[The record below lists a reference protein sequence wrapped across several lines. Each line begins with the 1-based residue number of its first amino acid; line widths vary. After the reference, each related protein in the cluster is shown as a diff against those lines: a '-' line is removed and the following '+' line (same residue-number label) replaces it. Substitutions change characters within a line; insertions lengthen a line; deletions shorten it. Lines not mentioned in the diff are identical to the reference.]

1 MITGKKFEDIKVNLQ
16 LWAIKGAFFVEFTN
30 HNASGQSKNYI
41 ANLNIKMTLSLV
53 HKSSY

>member
-1 MITGKKFEDIKVNLQ
+1 MNLQ

-30 HNASGQSKNYI
+30 HNVSGQSKNYI
-41 ANLNIKMTLSLV
+41 ANLNITLTLSLI